1 MRGAAF
7 NFSNELQLT
16 VREMVEKI
24 LALMGKGPDFDV
36 RDEATNEIPH
46 QYLSAKR
53 AREQL
58 GWHPLFSL
66 DEGSSER
73 SSGTGEFVRS
83 END

>member
-1 MRGAAF
+1 
-7 NFSNELQLT
+7 
-16 VREMVEKI
+16 MVEKI
-24 LALMGKGPDFDV
+24 LSLMGKKLDFEV

-66 DEGSSER
+66 DEGLKKTIEWYR
-73 SSGTGEFVRS
+73 KFVSS

>member
-1 MRGAAF
+1 
-7 NFSNELQLT
+7 
-16 VREMVEKI
+16 MVEKI
-24 LALMGKGPDFDV
+24 LGIMGAGLAFDV

-58 GWHPLFSL
+58 GWHPLFTV
-66 DEGSSER
+66 DEGLKRTVAWYEK
-73 SSGTGEFVRS
+73 FVG

>member
-1 MRGAAF
+1 
-7 NFSNELQLT
+7 
-16 VREMVEKI
+16 
-24 LALMGKGPDFDV
+24 MGKKLDFEV

-46 QYLSAKR
+46 QYLSARR

-66 DEGSSER
+66 DEGLKKTIEWYR
-73 SSGTGEFVRS
+73 KFVRS